1 MQFITSTLLIYIID
15 LIGKL
20 VCYAVYYKY
29 IIDFIGKLVCYAVY
43 YKYIIDLIG
52 KLVCYAVY
60 YNIIDLIKL
69 MFAVLLQVYY
79 WFNW

>member
-1 MQFITSTLLIYIID
+1 MQFITSTL

-29 IIDFIGKLVCYAVY
+29 IIDLLVVSMLCSLLQVHYWFKLVCY
-43 YKYIIDLIG
+43 G
-52 KLVCYAVY
+52 
-60 YNIIDLIKL
+60 
-69 MFAVLLQVYY
+69 LLQVHY

>member
-1 MQFITSTLLIYIID
+1 MQVIEYIID

-29 IIDFIGKLVCYAVY
+29 IIDLTAVN
-43 YKYIIDLIG
+43 YKQVSML
-52 KLVCYAVY
+52 CS
-60 YNIIDLIKL
+60 
-69 MFAVLLQVYY
+69 LLQLHY

>member
-1 MQFITSTLLIYIID
+1 MQLQ
-15 LIGKL
+15 
-20 VCYAVYYKY
+20 AVYYKY
-29 IIDFIGKLVCYAVY
+29 IIDLIGKLVCYAVY

-60 YNIIDLIKL
+60 YKYIIDFIGSCMLCS
-69 MFAVLLQVYY
+69 LLQVHY